1 MQATVHHFDPA
12 TGSGSV
18 VTDAG
23 VLVPFDRDAF
33 AVSGLFTLRPG
44 QRLTIRVLG
53 RADGHDPGARVT
65 ALELGTVGKVPQDP
79 ARP

>member
-12 TGSGSV
+12 TASGTV

-33 AVSGLFTLRPG
+33 ATSGLFTLRPG
-44 QRLTIRVLG
+44 QRLTLRVSG
-53 RADGHDPGARVT
+53 RADGHDPDARVI
-65 ALELGTVGKVPQDP
+65 ALGLGTVGRIPEDP